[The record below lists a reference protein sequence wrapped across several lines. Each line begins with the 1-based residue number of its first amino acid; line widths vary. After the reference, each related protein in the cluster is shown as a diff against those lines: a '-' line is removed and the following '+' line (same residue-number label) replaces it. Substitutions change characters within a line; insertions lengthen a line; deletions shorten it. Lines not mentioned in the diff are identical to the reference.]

1 MTLISDNLIKIGIR
15 INEYFS
21 IKKKV
26 KKVVVSQKIYKLGSA
41 IKY

>member
-1 MTLISDNLIKIGIR
+1 MISDDLVQIGIR

-26 KKVVVSQKIYKLGSA
+26 KKVVVSQKIYKLGPSA
-41 IKY
+41 KY